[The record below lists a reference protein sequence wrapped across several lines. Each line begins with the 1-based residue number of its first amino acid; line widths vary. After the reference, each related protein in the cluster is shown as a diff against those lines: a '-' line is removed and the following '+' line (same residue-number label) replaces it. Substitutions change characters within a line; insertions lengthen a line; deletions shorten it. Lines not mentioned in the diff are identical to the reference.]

1 MLAQKNEDIKK
12 AYSIHEIISKDE
24 KARMAY
30 EAREAAIKDE
40 VTRMKSAEEK
50 GKTEELIDT
59 VMIQLKKKF
68 KLDIIP
74 TEIQQKIKS
83 AQIDQLKKIRD
94 DIFDITSLEDALKY
108 LKE

>member
-12 AYSIHEIISKDE
+12 AYSILEIISKDE